1 MLGAAVAAEAAALP
15 GQEARAPA
23 TAQAAGPVAEPN
35 EGGGHRGAE
44 EDTLEAML
52 EEVGGRKRGRQEMF
66 ARMDAEADARMDNGV
81 RINPMLKEMARR
93 AAVAEE
99 VAGTASLR
107 AKRVTLWRGAVK
119 GRRACG
125 ATAGAG
131 VGSNGVRDGG
141 AVRRATSTCARSAV
155 GHGRCE
161 DMDGMGDDDL
171 LMCAHL
177 NKDPW

>member
-99 VAGTASLR
+99 VAGDREPTCEAGHAMAWCSEGS
-107 AKRVTLWRGAVK
+107 AGLWCDGGCGRRIQRGAGWWGCATCDFDVCK
-119 GRRACG
+119 ECSG
-125 ATAGAG
+125 AWT
-131 VGSNGVRDGG
+131 V
-141 AVRRATSTCARSAV
+141 
-155 GHGRCE
+155 
-161 DMDGMGDDDL
+161 
-171 LMCAHL
+171 
-177 NKDPW
+177 